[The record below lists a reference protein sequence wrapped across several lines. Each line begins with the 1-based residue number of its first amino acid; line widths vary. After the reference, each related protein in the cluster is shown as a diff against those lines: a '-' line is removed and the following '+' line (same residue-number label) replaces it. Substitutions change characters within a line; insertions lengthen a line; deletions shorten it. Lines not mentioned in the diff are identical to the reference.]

1 MAEFDGICEIRR
13 AGVSPEGLAQL
24 DLKAIDGSFDWN
36 WFLSA
41 DHLSREVLAVALAA
55 MASNRRV
62 HAHIAD
68 AASTWSRVDR
78 FLVVA

>member
-1 MAEFDGICEIRR
+1 
-13 AGVSPEGLAQL
+13 
-24 DLKAIDGSFDWN
+24 
-36 WFLSA
+36 
-41 DHLSREVLAVALAA
+41 VLAVALAA